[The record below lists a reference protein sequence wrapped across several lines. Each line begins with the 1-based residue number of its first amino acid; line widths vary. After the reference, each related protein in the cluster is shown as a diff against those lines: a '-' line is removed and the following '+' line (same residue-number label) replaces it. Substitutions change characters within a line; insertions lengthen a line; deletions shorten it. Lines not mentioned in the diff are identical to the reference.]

1 MFNRL
6 FTVRIKAAE
15 KALQAGRLDEAFRLV
30 TAPDI
35 REHRQGPNML
45 SQLAD
50 KFMDRARTHLE
61 EERFAEALHDLNKAD
76 AGGVK
81 LEEIAELRKNI
92 QIVADEVNRLAQSK
106 RRRLDQA
113 REHLN
118 DGSLVQGRRVLAGA
132 HAHDHDAK
140 RLADDIEER
149 QGRAAEG
156 FAQVER
162 MLKDKQLHAA
172 IERFTRVKSLDPH
185 AAKAIALESTL
196 CSRVIANVNEALSAG
211 RINHAITELGLL
223 GTLGQSLPAR
233 RDAEETVSLIKS
245 ASAALHGGEYES
257 ARRHLL
263 RLQRVIP
270 KVGWVKKTA
279 EQLEQLDD
287 ILTSLHGGPLGEYA
301 NSQGPKRTH
310 CGKLDETVMLP
321 GRRPAASDLPERLL
335 LLVDGGG
342 SYLLLRKDRIAVG
355 RAIARH
361 QPDIPILSNL
371 AERHAEISRVDDDYF
386 LFSSRD
392 IEVDSRSTR
401 HQLLR
406 DGNRIVL
413 ARNARFTF
421 RLPHRQS
428 PSAIIDLS
436 SATKMPNDVRRVVLF
451 RQTAM
456 IGVGKT
462 VHITCN
468 SAAADLVLFERAG
481 QLWVRPQRNG
491 RVDTEARPVPIG
503 VQMEMMNVSFVLQ
516 PWPASMAGPGFS

>member
-15 KALQAGRLDEAFRLV
+15 KALKAGRLDEAFRLV
-30 TAPDI
+30 TSPDI

-45 SQLAD
+45 GQLAD

-61 EERFAEALHDLNKAD
+61 DERFAEALHDLNKAE

-81 LEEIAELRKNI
+81 LDEIAELRKNI

-113 REHLN
+113 RKHLN
-118 DGSLVQGRRVLAGA
+118 DGSLVQGKRVLARA
-132 HAHDHDAK
+132 DADDHDAK
-140 RLADDIEER
+140 RMADDIEER
-149 QGRAAEG
+149 QQRATEG

-162 MLKDKQLHAA
+162 MLKDKQLHPA
-172 IERFTRVKSLDPH
+172 IERFTRIKALDPH

-196 CSRVIANVNEALSAG
+196 CSRVIANVNEALAAG
-211 RINHAITELGLL
+211 RISHAITELGLL

-233 RDAEETVSLIKS
+233 RDAEETVSLVKN
-245 ASAALHGGEYES
+245 ASVALHGDDYES

-263 RLQRVIP
+263 RLQRIIP

-287 ILTSLHGGPLGEYA
+287 ILTSLHGGPLGEHA
-301 NSQGPKRTH
+301 KSVTTQRAKSAR
-310 CGKLDETVMLP
+310 LDETVMLP
-321 GRRPAASDLPERLL
+321 GRRPIASGLPDRLL

-342 SYLLLRKDRIAVG
+342 SYLILRNDRIALG
-355 RAIARH
+355 RALARQ
-361 QPDIPILSNL
+361 QPDIPILSDL
-371 AERHAEISRVDDDYF
+371 AERHAEISRVEDDYF

-392 IEVDSRSTR
+392 VEVDSRTTR

-406 DGNRIVL
+406 DGNRIAL

-456 IGVGKT
+456 IGVGRT

-468 SAAADLVLFERAG
+468 AAAADLVLFERAG
-481 QLWVRPQRNG
+481 QMWVRPQRNG
-491 RVDTEARPVPIG
+491 RVDTEARTVPIG
-503 VQMEMMNVSFVLQ
+503 EQMEVMNVSFVLQ
-516 PWPASMAGPGFS
+516 PWPAAGPSFS

>member
-15 KALQAGRLDEAFRLV
+15 KAMKTGRLDEAFRLV

-45 SQLAD
+45 GQLAD

-61 EERFAEALHDLNKAD
+61 EERFAEALHDLNKAE

-81 LEEIAELRKNI
+81 LEEIAELRNNI

-113 REHLN
+113 RKHLD

-132 HAHDHDAK
+132 HAHDHDAQ
-140 RLADDIEER
+140 RMAADIEER

-156 FAQVER
+156 FAQVAR

-172 IERFTRVKSLDPH
+172 IERFTRIKPLDPH

-196 CSRVIANVNEALSAG
+196 CSRVIANVNDALSAG
-211 RINHAITELGLL
+211 RINHAITELALL

-233 RDAEETVSLIKS
+233 RDAEEMVSLIKS
-245 ASAALHGGEYES
+245 ASTALHGGDYEA

-287 ILTSLHGGPLGEYA
+287 ILTSLHSGPLGEHA
-301 NSQGPKRTH
+301 KSQGTKSPA
-310 CGKLDETVMLP
+310 LDETVMVP
-321 GRRPAASDLPERLL
+321 GRRPAASDLPDRLL

-342 SYLLLRKDRIAVG
+342 SYLLLRKDRIVVG

-361 QPDIPILSNL
+361 QPDIPILSDL

-392 IEVDSRSTR
+392 VEVDSRATR

-406 DGNRIVL
+406 DGNRIAL

-428 PSAIIDLS
+428 PSGIIELS
-436 SATKMPNDVRRVVLF
+436 SGTKMPNDVRRVVLF

-456 IGVGKT
+456 IGVGRT

-481 QLWVRPQRNG
+481 RIWVRPQRSG
-491 RVDTEARPVPIG
+491 SVDTEARPVPIG
-503 VQMEMMNVSFVLQ
+503 EQMEMMNVSFVLQ
-516 PWPASMAGPGFS
+516 PWPPEPSFTTRARS